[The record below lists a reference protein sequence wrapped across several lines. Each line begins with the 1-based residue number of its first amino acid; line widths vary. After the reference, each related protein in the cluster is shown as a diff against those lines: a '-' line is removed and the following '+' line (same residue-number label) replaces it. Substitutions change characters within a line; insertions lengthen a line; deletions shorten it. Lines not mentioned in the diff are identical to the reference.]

1 MNEIDKS
8 LNDMFDAIFASYK
21 AQSPKPRFNLRKD
34 SSPLESVEEPDADP
48 YAGSEW
54 AGAREC
60 NTKTKTN
67 Q

>member
-8 LNDMFDAIFASYK
+8 LTDMFDAIFASYK
-21 AQSPKPRFNLRKD
+21 AQPTKPRFNLRKD
-34 SSPLESVEEPDADP
+34 SSPLETAEEPDADP

-60 NTKTKTN
+60 KTDKETK
-67 Q
+67 